1 MAWSAFRKMP
11 LWRCCDFQEWFDP
24 DRWVCLHL
32 DNTSW
37 TELTSPPSKHLA
49 GHLIHAMCA
58 MWNRISQIWSFF
70 SSLSC
75 TGWHGSITKC
85 QAYCHQIVAFWSHGD
100 FARRVQ
106 NDVPKR
112 LKTQQFTQY
121 RENIMRILYILWIKW
136 YLDCAK
142 LLCTHIS
149 STLNSFVFAPFWA
162 ICSWDISNRL
172 WSWPAHLM
180 IGALYSPS
188 TLQQDRF
195 VKPF

>member
-70 SSLSC
+70 HLLVALDDMDPSPNVKLIATKS
-75 TGWHGSITKC
+75 WHSEAMEILLAECKMMC
-85 QAYCHQIVAFWSHGD
+85 Q
-100 FARRVQ
+100 RV
-106 NDVPKR
+106 
-112 LKTQQFTQY
+112 LKPSNLRNT
-121 RENIMRILYILWIKW
+121 ERISWEYYILWIKW

-180 IGALYSPS
+180 IGALYSPR
-188 TLQQDRF
+188 TLHQDRV